1 MSFMPLTLETDEN
14 HNYPAS
20 KEILETRRGLLKK
33 YAPKKL
39 QKNY

>member
-1 MSFMPLTLETDEN
+1 MPLTLTTDDN

-20 KEILETRRGLLKK
+20 DEVKRVRIELLKK

-39 QKNY
+39 AQNYA

>member
-1 MSFMPLTLETDEN
+1 MPLTLTTEDN

-20 KEILETRRGLLKK
+20 DKIREIRIELLKK

-39 QKNY
+39 AQNY